1 LNRAFWAEHWLKKG
15 SGEWGGSTEWG
26 VERGREEERE
36 KGGGFDEFLSSIE
49 IHNFNAVQLS
59 K

>member
-1 LNRAFWAEHWLKKG
+1 VG
-15 SGEWGGSTEWG
+15 SGGGVGDGEWG
-26 VERGREEERE
+26 VGREGERE

>member
-1 LNRAFWAEHWLKKG
+1 LKKG
-15 SGEWGGSTEWG
+15 SGEWGRSREWG
-26 VERGREEERE
+26 VERGREGERE
-36 KGGGFDEFLSSIE
+36 KGGEFDEFLSSIE

>member
-1 LNRAFWAEHWLKKG
+1 LVEKR
-15 SGEWGGSTEWG
+15 EWGVGGSREWG
-26 VERGREEERE
+26 VERGREGERE
-36 KGGGFDEFLSSIE
+36 KGGEFDEFLSSIE